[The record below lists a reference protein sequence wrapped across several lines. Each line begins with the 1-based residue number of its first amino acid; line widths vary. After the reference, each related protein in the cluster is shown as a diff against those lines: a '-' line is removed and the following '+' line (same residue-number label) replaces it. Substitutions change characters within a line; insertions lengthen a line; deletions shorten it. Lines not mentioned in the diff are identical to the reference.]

1 MPTSTCTTPP
11 PSSLSARRRQCGQD
25 SRRLCTANSPL
36 LISTTYSRVTS
47 TPAIIITFCCRDRE
61 RGDGKEGG
69 EGGSP
74 HKPAKPSLVVG
85 YGVEHFLCEL
95 FLLKPSPGQS
105 CSCGQTKGIKLRKTA
120 GYRCVS
126 AGWGWLARSLPLSLL
141 SVCRLFRVLDDM
153 SGGERE
159 RERGGRRKMMGRET
173 KNSSRNCTTTRKHET
188 DGDISLFLLS
198 RCETGLVSHSPAG
211 TSGWRW
217 GWGSSKLLADGSTA
231 ALKLPLRMLRLNG

>member
-1 MPTSTCTTPP
+1 MPTSTCSTPP

-61 RGDGKEGG
+61 REEMEKRE
-69 EGGSP
+69 ERVRVSP
-74 HKPAKPSLVVG
+74 PKPAKPSLVVG

-153 SGGERE
+153 SGRGGGSEGE
-159 RERGGRRKMMGRET
+159 RERGGRRKMMRRKT

-188 DGDISLFLLS
+188 DGDIYLFL
-198 RCETGLVSHSPAG
+198 
-211 TSGWRW
+211 
-217 GWGSSKLLADGSTA
+217 
-231 ALKLPLRMLRLNG
+231 